1 MLSLYIFKYNN
12 QHTGTQE
19 KKKKSWTSRNR
30 PIKNLETIIISHKPK
45 T

>member
-19 KKKKSWTSRNR
+19 KKKSWTRRNR

>member
-19 KKKKSWTSRNR
+19 KKNHE
-30 PIKNLETIIISHKPK
+30 PEETDP
-45 T
+45 

>member
-19 KKKKSWTSRNR
+19 KKKNHE
-30 PIKNLETIIISHKPK
+30 PEETDP
-45 T
+45 